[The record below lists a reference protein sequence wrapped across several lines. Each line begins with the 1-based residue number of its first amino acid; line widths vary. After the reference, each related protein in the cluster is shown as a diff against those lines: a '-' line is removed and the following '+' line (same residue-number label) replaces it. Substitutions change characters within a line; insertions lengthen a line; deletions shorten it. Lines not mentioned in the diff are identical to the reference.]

1 MHMVYCSPLKHN
13 LVDTAWIIILVF
25 PPGHVLNYMGVSNC
39 IICLPRFLRLC
50 VDPCGLMANEWNRQ
64 SLWTWKLPNGLVAT
78 TKWWLDSHTFSH
90 MITTNRVV
98 CWLLIRVE
106 VRPMT
111 HAISPLGSVLG
122 GSHQTG
128 FTRIVLHWTASC
140 IFQSFM
146 YHILYTY
153 RF

>member
-1 MHMVYCSPLKHN
+1 MHIVYCSPGKHN

-25 PPGHVLNYMGVSNC
+25 PPGHVLNYMGVSNY
-39 IICLPRFLRLC
+39 IICLPRFRRLC
-50 VDPCGLMANEWNRQ
+50 DDPCGLMANEWNRHRCEHV
-64 SLWTWKLPNGLVAT
+64 WTLPNGLVAT

-111 HAISPLGSVLG
+111 HAILPLGSVFGWFSPDWFYWNCPSLD
-122 GSHQTG
+122 S
-128 FTRIVLHWTASC
+128 V
-140 IFQSFM
+140 M
-146 YHILYTY
+146 HIPVIYVSYFVHT
-153 RF
+153 